1 MRYTDVAIVG
11 GGLAGSTAAAM
22 LGRAGIPAL
31 LIDPHTIYPPEL
43 RCEKLGGEQLGLL
56 RKTGLA
62 DATLR
67 ATTLDGEVWEA
78 RFGYVVARKPSDQHG
93 VMYDTLVNTMRAQI
107 ADDVETIFAKA
118 SAISNSGERQKVVL
132 SNGEEISARL
142 VVLANGLNVGL
153 RHTLGIKR
161 QIISACHSVT
171 LGFDVEPVGRPAFD
185 FPALTY
191 WPKRSSARM
200 AYLSIFPVGAA
211 MRANL
216 MVYRDMTDPWL
227 HRFRQA
233 PEQTMRALMPG
244 LADMMGEFKV
254 SGPVKIRPADLCVTE
269 GYLQPG
275 IVLVGDAFSTSC
287 PAAGTGTT
295 KVFTD
300 VERLCNVYI
309 PQWLASDGMD
319 SQKIAEFYN
328 DPEKM
333 ACEARCL
340 AKAYHLRSLSTD
352 NGLSWRAQRW
362 ARFVIRLS
370 QGTWRSVRKR
380 LSIGSRPQTLPAKQ
394 PADPRHGRP
403 AQTGPLLPE
412 LLLVNRL
419 DEQAPGLI
427 PELETSRE
435 NWSGRREPNPHLQSG
450 NHRSA
455 GEPHLRDKTVVATT
469 ADR

>member
-22 LGRAGIPAL
+22 LGRAGVPAL
-31 LIDPHTIYPPEL
+31 MIDPHTLYPPEL
-43 RCEKLGGEQLGLL
+43 RCEKLAGDQIDLL
-56 RKTGLA
+56 RKTGMA

-107 ADDVETIFAKA
+107 APDVETIHAKA
-118 SAISNSGERQKVVL
+118 SAISNSHERQKIVL

-153 RHTLGIKR
+153 RHTLGIR
-161 QIISACHSVT
+161 RRVISECHSVT
-171 LGFDVEPVGRPAFD
+171 LGFDVAPVGRADFS

-191 WPKRSSARM
+191 WPKRSSSRM
-200 AYLSIFPVGAA
+200 AYLSIFPVGGA

-227 HRFRQA
+227 SRFRQA
-233 PEQTMRALMPG
+233 PEETMRAMMPG
-244 LADMMGEFKV
+244 LRRMMGEFKV

-309 PQWLASDGMD
+309 PQWLATDGMAAE
-319 SQKIAEFYN
+319 KIAGFYN
-328 DPEKM
+328 DSEKT
-333 ACEARCL
+333 ACDARCL
-340 AKAYHLRSLSTD
+340 AKAYHLRSLSID

-362 ARFVIRLS
+362 GRFIVRLS
-370 QGTWRSVRKR
+370 QGTRRSIRTR
-380 LSIGSRPQTLPAKQ
+380 LSVGSIPRNPAAGQ
-394 PADPRHGRP
+394 AAHPGHR
-403 AQTGPLLPE
+403 
-412 LLLVNRL
+412 RL
-419 DEQAPGLI
+419 A
-427 PELETSRE
+427 
-435 NWSGRREPNPHLQSG
+435 
-450 NHRSA
+450 
-455 GEPHLRDKTVVATT
+455 
-469 ADR
+469 

>member
-22 LGRAGIPAL
+22 LGRAGIPAV
-31 LIDPHTIYPPEL
+31 LIDPHTSYPPEL
-43 RCEKLGGEQLGLL
+43 RCEKLGGEQLDLL

-78 RFGYVVARKPSDQHG
+78 RFGYVVARKASDQHG
-93 VMYDTLVNTMRAQI
+93 IMYDTLVNTVRAQI
-107 ADDVETIFAKA
+107 PQDVATIHAKA
-118 SAISNSGERQKVVL
+118 SSIANSPERQKVVL

-161 QIISACHSVT
+161 RAISECHSIT
-171 LGFDVEPVGRPAFD
+171 LGFDVEPVGRTAFS

-200 AYLSIFPVGAA
+200 AYLSIFPIGGK
-211 MRANL
+211 MRVNL
-216 MVYRDMTDPWL
+216 MVYREMTDPWL
-227 HRFRQA
+227 QRFKQA
-233 PEQTMRALMPG
+233 PEETMRALMPG
-244 LADMMGEFKV
+244 LQRMMGDFKV
-254 SGPVKIRPADLCVTE
+254 AGAVKVRPADLFVTD

-275 IVLVGDAFSTSC
+275 IVLAGDAFSTSC

-300 VERLCNVYI
+300 VGRLCNVYI
-309 PQWLASDGMD
+309 PRWLATEGMGD
-319 SQKIAEFYN
+319 QKIAEFYS
-328 DPEKM
+328 DPEKV

-362 ARFVIRLS
+362 ARFIVRLS
-370 QGTWRSVRKR
+370 LGMSRSIRKR
-380 LSIGSRPQTLPAKQ
+380 LSAGSIPRNPAAH
-394 PADPRHGRP
+394 PEHGRL
-403 AQTGPLLPE
+403 A
-412 LLLVNRL
+412 
-419 DEQAPGLI
+419 
-427 PELETSRE
+427 
-435 NWSGRREPNPHLQSG
+435 
-450 NHRSA
+450 
-455 GEPHLRDKTVVATT
+455 
-469 ADR
+469 